1 MAKWLTC
8 LLPPRRGTR
17 HIADGVPCQD
27 SAVVLEN
34 EERIVAV
41 VSDGVSMCRHSEYA
55 AQAAARAAAEFL
67 LGCSVY
73 GNFRDM
79 KYALIDHCRAAV
91 IRCAGVNNLPMSE
104 LDCTLLFVLLWRDG
118 SRVVTGQLGDGAI
131 CALTEREARL
141 LEAPDMKR
149 YSGANFTNTL
159 FSTDAVSCMSVMEW
173 ANPDE
178 VAFLLTTDGL
188 EKEIYF
194 RSSGVHRKAEWY
206 VNLIAAGD
214 EQSCQREIGR
224 RWDTLAADADFGFTD
239 DMSLAAIVQAGA
251 SVKLPQDPNWLCICG
266 ARNRLESTLCN
277 ACDRDFLQMYR
288 GVRFKDAPGGKAGF
302 FAAVNQDEAEE
313 WRVLREHCRYPM
325 GEAAE
330 QQQPSQPEGM
340 QTEAPPAAQT
350 AAMGGR
356 SGASVQPQENASPAE
371 SAAGAVPAV
380 PVKASCEEQPEP
392 VSRHRPVE
400 AETDGPALRGWL
412 GRHWQNCCVLLLL
425 AALAAVSCRCA
436 WLSAAYGQLNARM
449 HVTEQEYETVL
460 AADMQVKSLN
470 TDLQQ
475 ELEKM
480 ERGSAALRAEL
491 ERLSKSLAAAEAEG
505 ERLETENTK
514 LRRELA
520 AMNADANRK
529 ETELQQLRGQVAA
542 MSADAGRKETELQQL
557 KGRVEFLTG
566 DNAALGAEINRLIG
580 EMQQLQAECDRLRLQ
595 AEAQAVP
602 SGGDPAG
609 DMQEM
614 QAETTSVVHPAE
626 T

>member
-8 LLPPRRGTR
+8 LQPPRRGTS
-17 HIADGVPCQD
+17 HITDGVPCQD
-27 SAVVLEN
+27 SVAALEN
-34 EERIVAV
+34 EERLVAV
-41 VSDGVSMCRHSEYA
+41 VSDGVSMCRYSEYA
-55 AQAAARAAAEFL
+55 SQTAARAAAEFL
-67 LGCSVY
+67 LGCRVC
-73 GNFRDM
+73 GDFRDM
-79 KYALIDHCRAAV
+79 RYALIDHCRAAV
-91 IRCAGVNNLPMSE
+91 IRCAGANDLPMSE

-131 CALTEREARL
+131 CALTENEARL
-141 LEAPDMKR
+141 MVAPDMKHC
-149 YSGANFTNTL
+149 SAANFTNTL
-159 FSTDAVSCMSVMEW
+159 FSTDAVSCMSVTEW
-173 ANPDE
+173 ADPAE

-188 EKEIYF
+188 EKELYF

-214 EQSCQREIGR
+214 EQNCRREIER
-224 RWDTLAADADFGFTD
+224 RWDTLTADGGFGFTD

-251 SVKLPQDPNWLCICG
+251 SVKLPRDPNWLCICG
-266 ARNRLESTLCN
+266 ARNRLESTLCD

-325 GEAAE
+325 DEAAMR
-330 QQQPSQPEGM
+330 QPMPEDVQAEVPPAV
-340 QTEAPPAAQT
+340 QTEQAGETSAPEQPQEKVVPAAQ
-350 AAMGGR
+350 AA
-356 SGASVQPQENASPAE
+356 E
-371 SAAGAVPAV
+371 VPAA
-380 PVKASCEEQPEP
+380 PESTECEEAPDP
-392 VSRHRPVE
+392 VSRHRPGE
-400 AETDGPALRGWL
+400 EETAAPVFLGWL
-412 GRHWQNCCVLLLL
+412 RRHWQSCCALLLL
-425 AALAAVSCRCA
+425 AALTVVSCRCV

-449 HVTEQEYETVL
+449 QVTEQEYETVL
-460 AADMQVKSLN
+460 AVDMKVKSLN

-475 ELEKM
+475 ELEKQ
-480 ERGSAALRAEL
+480 ERGSTALRAEL
-491 ERLSKSLAAAEAEG
+491 ERLSKSLTAAEAEG
-505 ERLETENTK
+505 KRLETENAK
-514 LRRELA
+514 LQRELA
-520 AMNADANRK
+520 AMNADAGRK

-542 MSADAGRKETELQQL
+542 MNDDANRKETELQQL

-580 EMQQLQAECDRLRLQ
+580 EMQQLQDECDRLRLQ

-602 SGGDPAG
+602 AGDDPSG

-614 QAETTSVVHPAE
+614 QAETMRPVHPAE